1 MSDNPETVL
10 DQKNDE
16 AVVVENNVVENDN
29 EASLEEKKTPETKE
43 VKITKKSTVFSLK
56 SE

>member
-29 EASLEEKKTPETKE
+29 EASLEEKENPRNKRSKSQ
-43 VKITKKSTVFSLK
+43 KKARCFL
-56 SE
+56 

>member
-16 AVVVENNVVENDN
+16 AVVVENNILENDN

-43 VKITKKSTVFSLK
+43 VKIKKKARCFL
-56 SE
+56 

>member
-29 EASLEEKKTPETKE
+29 KARCFL
-43 VKITKKSTVFSLK
+43 
-56 SE
+56 